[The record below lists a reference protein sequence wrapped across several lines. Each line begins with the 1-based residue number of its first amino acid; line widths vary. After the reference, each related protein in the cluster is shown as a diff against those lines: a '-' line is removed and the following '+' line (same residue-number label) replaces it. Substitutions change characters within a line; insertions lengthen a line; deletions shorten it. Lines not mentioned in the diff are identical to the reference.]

1 MAGIYLH
8 IPFCTQ
14 RCVYCDFYF
23 TTTRTS
29 HAPFVHAMCTEME
42 YYAAEYAD
50 REPIETIYLGGG
62 TPSLLELDDLARL
75 LQTLHQHFD
84 TSRLRET
91 TIEMNPDDA
100 DPETLSGLRSIGF
113 DRLSIGI
120 QSFYPSDLEFLNR
133 SHTHDQAASALEN
146 ATQAGFDNISGD
158 LIFGIPDQPEEY
170 WYANVQR
177 LVRLGVPHISTYGLT
192 VEERTPLHKMVERGL
207 VQPLPEEELEARYR
221 FTIDYLQEH
230 GYEHYEVSSF
240 AKPGKRS
247 QHNQIY
253 WNHSNYL
260 GFGPSAHSFWWRG
273 LPASRWHNEPNLR
286 RYEALLQ
293 QHRVPLG
300 GREALSLDMLAN
312 EYILL
317 QLRTAEGLNLDRLEQ
332 HYGVDL
338 VYEKQGILTEMEA
351 AGYLDAT
358 AGERVRLTDSGKLL
372 CDAITSKLLLD

>member
-1 MAGIYLH
+1 MAGLYLH

-23 TTTRTS
+23 TTTRAS
-29 HAPFVHAMCTEME
+29 HASFVNALCAELE
-42 YYAAEYAD
+42 YYAAEYAE
-50 REPIETIYLGGG
+50 REPVETIYLGGG
-62 TPSLLELDDLARL
+62 TPSLLEIDDVARIL
-75 LQTLHQHFD
+75 HTIHQHFD
-84 TSRLRET
+84 TDPLRET

-100 DPETLSGLRSIGF
+100 DLEYLRSLRSVGF

-120 QSFYPSDLEFLNR
+120 QSFYPSDLEFMNR
-133 SHTHDQAASALEN
+133 SHTPEQAEAALEH
-146 ATQAGFDNISGD
+146 AEKAGFDNLSAD

-177 LVRLGVPHISTYGLT
+177 LIRLGVPHVSTYSLT
-192 VEERTPLHKMVERGL
+192 VEERTPLHKMVQRGL
-207 VQPLPEEELEARYR
+207 VQPTPEEELEARYR
-221 FTIDYLQEH
+221 FTMDYFREH

-273 LPASRWHNEPNLR
+273 LPASRWFNEANLR

-293 QHRVPLG
+293 QHTLPLG
-300 GREALSLDMLAN
+300 GKEDMSLDMLAN

-317 QLRTAEGLNLDRLEQ
+317 RLRTSDGLDLDRLEQ
-332 HYGVDL
+332 RYGVDL
-338 VYEKQGILTEMEA
+338 LYEKEQTLVEMEDEGYIDP
-351 AGYLDAT
+351 AGDR
-358 AGERVRLTDSGKLL
+358 RVRLTDSGKLL
-372 CDAITSKLLLD
+372 CDAITTRLLLD